1 MLKKYEEKVTLK
13 DIIKEIKE
21 ILKCEKSKATA
32 EKLIRVLV
40 GDDRQDVL
48 KMIGSRKKVEYIV
61 RDIAQSPQGT
71 QDVLDTINALQETV
85 FKYSLLKDFSTLFL
99 PAIGLIIEKYSSVS
113 LKIILPGEE
122 EPFYEV
128 CGAIIA
134 IVGIGIICCYVS
146 KSWREEDKCK
156 FYICLLKTKL
166 ERELEKWNGD
176 QEEKEWGDSIAEGID
191 EEI

>member
-1 MLKKYEEKVTLK
+1 MLKKYEEKVILK
-13 DIIKEIKE
+13 DTIKEIKEIKE

-71 QDVLDTINALQETV
+71 QDVLDNIYALQETV
-85 FKYSLLKDFSTLFL
+85 FKYSLLKDFSSLFL
-99 PAIGLIIEKYSSVS
+99 TAISGFIGIYSFGLIKMFFDGKEGSSYEVGGAILAILIIGL
-113 LKIILPGEE
+113 
-122 EPFYEV
+122 
-128 CGAIIA
+128 A
-134 IVGIGIICCYVS
+134 CCYVS
-146 KSWREEDKCK
+146 KKRREEDKCK

-166 ERELEKWNGD
+166 EHELKRRNRD
-176 QEEKEWGDSIAEGID
+176 KKQMNKKNKKRM
-191 EEI
+191 